1 MGDLDLV
8 PQVLRDNG
16 IELLFEKVAIKPGR
30 PTVFGISD
38 EVFCFGL
45 PGNPVATFVIFEIL
59 VKPFL
64 YKMAGHDFTPVTIP
78 MSVAKNI
85 SRKRAKQMSWLPV
98 SVSQNGAVEPV
109 EYHGS
114 AHINALS
121 GADGLIS
128 MPIGVEEIKEG
139 TTIQVRRI

>member
-8 PQVLRDNG
+8 PQGLRENG

-30 PTVFGISD
+30 PTVFGVSD

-45 PGNPVATFVIFEIL
+45 PGNPVATFVVFEIL

-64 YKMAGHDFTPVTIP
+64 YKMAGYEFKPVTIP
-78 MSVAKNI
+78 MPLAKTI
-85 SRKRAKQMSWLPV
+85 SRRRPQQISWLPITFTD
-98 SVSQNGAVEPV
+98 NGAVKPV

-114 AHINALS
+114 AHINALC

-128 MPIGVEEIKEG
+128 IPIGVDEIKEG
-139 TTIQVRRI
+139 TTVNVRQI